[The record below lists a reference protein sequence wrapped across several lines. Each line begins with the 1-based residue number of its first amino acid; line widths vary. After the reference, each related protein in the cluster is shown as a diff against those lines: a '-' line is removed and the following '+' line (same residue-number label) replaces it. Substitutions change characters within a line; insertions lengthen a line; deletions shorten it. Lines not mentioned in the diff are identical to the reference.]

1 MMPVGDANRYF
12 GNSSAESPISIVLAS
27 GTVLNSTFTKSIE
40 EKFIENRNM
49 SYYRASIV
57 LTTDE
62 VNQLFQNNAVRLSV
76 NWKKTEEAYN
86 SEQPGVIKQILSKII

>member
-1 MMPVGDANRYF
+1 MPVGDANRYF